1 MVDISK
7 SSLKELVQKKS
18 CLIFDLFHTLT
29 TVESLWAKIPITCE
43 MLGVSKE
50 KWHEQLLEKSLER
63 LIGLE
68 KDPYTI
74 IRKMAHAIDPAI
86 SEDTIREAT
95 ESRIK
100 RFESALVNI
109 PLSTQETIKK
119 LKSQNKK
126 IGLISNADVGEKAGW
141 NKSPIAPYFDSVIF
155 SCDVGYAKP
164 DKHIYEISL
173 KELKE
178 TPENCIF
185 VGDGGS
191 SELRAAK
198 SFGMTTVMVVSII
211 RDIWPDKIEERKEDA
226 DFVIENIDELIEC

>member
-1 MVDISK
+1 VADILNP
-7 SSLKELVQKKS
+7 SLKELVQKKG
-18 CLIFDLFHTLT
+18 CFIFDLFHTLT
-29 TVESLWAKIPITCE
+29 TVESMWAKIPITCE

-86 SEDTIREAT
+86 SEDKIRAAT

-164 DKHIYEISL
+164 DKRIYEISL
-173 KELKE
+173 KELNE
-178 TPENCIF
+178 LPENCIF

-198 SFGMTTVMVVSII
+198 SFGMTTVMVVGVI
-211 RDIWPDKIEERKEDA
+211 RDIWPDKIEERKEYA
-226 DFVIENIDELIEC
+226 DFVIENIAKLIE